1 LKTHPLTL
9 KPPAINP
16 LARYARVQ
24 RLITVLAM
32 VMVSLIALLST
43 SNIAMARQSDRSQP
57 INVNADSSE
66 FDEKAGVQSLQGNV
80 QITQGTLQ
88 INADFIAITLENNAL
103 SKIEGRGSP
112 IRFEQE
118 NEAGELMQGQARE
131 IIYDAVDGTLIL
143 VGDASLSQ
151 PRQSLTSERIT
162 FNGQTQKVSA
172 DGGERSSGDGGGG
185 GRVSIQIQPPS
196 NSR

>member
-1 LKTHPLTL
+1 MKTYPLTL
-9 KPPAINP
+9 EPLAINP
-16 LARYARVQ
+16 LASYARVQ
-24 RLITVLAM
+24 RSITVLAM
-32 VMVSLIALLST
+32 VLVSLIALLST

-131 IIYDAVDGTLIL
+131 IIYNAVDGTLIL

-172 DGGERSSGDGGGG
+172 DGGERSSGGG

>member
-1 LKTHPLTL
+1 MKTYPLTL
-9 KPPAINP
+9 EPLAINP
-16 LARYARVQ
+16 LASYARVQ
-24 RLITVLAM
+24 RSITVLAM
-32 VMVSLIALLST
+32 VLVSLIALLST

-131 IIYDAVDGTLIL
+131 IIYNAVDGTLIL

-172 DGGERSSGDGGGG
+172 DGGERSSGG

>member
-1 LKTHPLTL
+1 MKTHPLAL
-9 KPPAINP
+9 KPLAINP

-24 RLITVLAM
+24 RSITVLAM
-32 VMVSLIALLST
+32 ILVSLIALLST

-131 IIYDAVDGTLIL
+131 IIYNAVDGTLIL

-172 DGGERSSGDGGGG
+172 DGGERSSGG